1 MQIKEILLTFLEK
14 NLFLKNGTC
23 PICGKVLFVTDNYLC
38 RQCWEDLPRINNP
51 TCERC
56 GRPIF
61 RAKRKHCSV
70 CAKQNLP
77 FAGGYAY
84 LRYEDSARD
93 LVHAIKF
100 KDRPHLGIWTGV
112 QMGGAI
118 AVQKWAKDIDYI
130 VPVPLH
136 PNRLGERGYNQSEKI
151 ARGILEG
158 LVQADGGVG
167 PPDGTAVKPLSP
179 NLRPPRRTFTPSLK
193 VPSVRLGPQYLRRSR
208 DTPHQIGQGRAER
221 LRNLTGAFSAEY
233 VEDIQGKTILLVDD
247 VLTTGATLSEASA
260 TLLEAGAKRV
270 YIATVCAV
278 AE

>member
-1 MQIKEILLTFLEK
+1 MGIKETLISFLEN

-23 PICGKVLFVTDNYLC
+23 PICGKVLFVTDNFLC

-70 CAKQNLP
+70 CAKLNLP

-84 LRYEDSARD
+84 LRYEDSAKD

-100 KDRPHLGIWTGV
+100 KDRPHLGIWIGIR
-112 QMGGAI
+112 MGEAI
-118 AVQKWAKDIDYI
+118 AGQEWAADIDYI

-158 LVQADGGVG
+158 LVQADGKAEQPDAPAA
-167 PPDGTAVKPLSP
+167 PPFSRNPDQPLHP
-179 NLRPPRRTFTPSLK
+179 APPFPAAAA
-193 VPSVRLGPQYLRRSR
+193 VRLGPQYLRRSR

-221 LRNLTGAFSAEY
+221 LRNLTGAFSAEA